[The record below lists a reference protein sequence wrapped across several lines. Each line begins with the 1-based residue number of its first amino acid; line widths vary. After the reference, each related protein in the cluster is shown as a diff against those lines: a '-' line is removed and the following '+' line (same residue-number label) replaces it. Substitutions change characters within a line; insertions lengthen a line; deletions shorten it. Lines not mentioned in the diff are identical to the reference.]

1 VPVTD
6 VVFPLTPRRR
16 LIGLSF
22 GGMRSARRGTG
33 SDIAGSRPYRPG
45 DDMRAID
52 WAATARLSA
61 ARDQDSFVVR
71 ERFAEEAPRAVIV
84 CDRRP
89 EMSLYPPWLPWLSK
103 PKAVRTASLMIADST
118 VAARGLSG
126 YLDFADGDGEPYWR
140 PPRSQHGDWRTE
152 PRRPFLAPQ
161 DTVSRSI
168 RHLLEL
174 RPPLLP
180 GTFVFVVSDFLV
192 VPDVELWLRATERR
206 WDLVP
211 VVVQDP
217 TWEQGFPDISGTGV
231 PVLDPRRQQMTFLR
245 LTKSEAHERRRR
257 NEERWALL
265 QRFFADLDLDPVL
278 LTTSDPADILD
289 AFTWWAEQRQSWRGR
304 V

>member
-1 VPVTD
+1 
-6 VVFPLTPRRR
+6 LTPRRR

-45 DDMRAID
+45 DDMHAID

-61 ARDQDSFVVR
+61 SRDEDAFVVR

-84 CDRRP
+84 ADRRP
-89 EMSLYPPWLPWLSK
+89 EMSVFPQWLPWLSK
-103 PKAVRTASLMIADST
+103 PDAVRTATLMIADSV

-126 YLDFADGDGEPYWR
+126 YLDFGDGDEPYWR

-152 PRRPFLAPQ
+152 PRRPFGAPQ
-161 DTVSRSI
+161 DTIARSL

-192 VPDVELWLRATERR
+192 EADIELWLRAVERR
-206 WDLVP
+206 WDVVP

-217 TWEQGFPDISGTGV
+217 TWEQSFPDISGASL
-231 PVLDPRRQQMTFLR
+231 PVVDPRRGRVTFLR
-245 LTKSEAHERRRR
+245 LTRVEARERRRA
-257 NEERWALL
+257 NEERWARLR
-265 QRFFADLDLDPVL
+265 RFFAELDFDPVL
-278 LTTSDPADILD
+278 VTSSDGADILD
-289 AFTWWAEQRQSWRGR
+289 AFTGWAEQRQSWRGR
-304 V
+304 A

>member
-1 VPVTD
+1 MPVTD

-52 WAATARLSA
+52 WAATARLSVS
-61 ARDQDSFVVR
+61 RDEDAFVVR

-103 PKAVRTASLMIADST
+103 PDAVRTASLMIADST

-126 YLDFADGDGEPYWR
+126 YLDFADGGEIPYWR
-140 PPRSQHGDWRTE
+140 PPRSQHDDWRTE
-152 PRRPFLAPQ
+152 PRRPFEAPH
-161 DTVSRSI
+161 DTISRSL
-168 RHLLEL
+168 RHLLDL

-180 GTFVFVVSDFLV
+180 GTFVFVLSDFV
-192 VPDVELWLRATERR
+192 VEPEIELWLRAVERR
-206 WDLVP
+206 WDLIP
-211 VVVQDP
+211 VVLQDP
-217 TWEQGFPDISGTGV
+217 TWEQSFPEIGGVAV
-231 PVLDPRRQQMTFLR
+231 PVVDPRSGRSTFLR
-245 LTKSEAHERRRR
+245 LTKAEARAQRAR
-257 NEERWALL
+257 NEERWRRL
-265 QRFFADLDLDPVL
+265 QHLFAELDLDEVL
-278 LTTSDPADILD
+278 LTSSDAADILD
-289 AFTWWAEQRQSWRGR
+289 AFIGWSEQRSYWRGR
-304 V
+304 R

>member
-16 LIGLSF
+16 LVGLSF

-33 SDIAGSRPYRPG
+33 SDIAGSRPYNSG

-61 ARDQDSFVVR
+61 SRDEDAFIVR

-84 CDRRP
+84 TDRRP
-89 EMSLYPPWLPWLSK
+89 EMSLYPAWLPWLSK

-126 YLDFADGDGEPYWR
+126 YLDFADGPDTPYWR
-140 PPRSQHGDWRTE
+140 PPRSQHDDWRSE
-152 PRRPFLAPQ
+152 PRRPFRAPA
-161 DTVSRSI
+161 DTISRSL

-180 GTFVFVVSDFLV
+180 GTFVFVLSDFIV
-192 VPDVELWLRATERR
+192 EPDLELWLRAVERR

-211 VVVQDP
+211 VVLQDP
-217 TWEQGFPDISGTGV
+217 TWEQSFPDIGGVAV
-231 PVLDPRRQQMTFLR
+231 PVADPRTGRTTFLR
-245 LTKSEAHERRRR
+245 MTRGEARAQRAR
-257 NEERWALL
+257 NQERWDRLL
-265 QRFFADLDLDPVL
+265 RLFAELDLDSVL
-278 LTTSDPADILD
+278 LTSSEATDILD
-289 AFTWWAEQRQSWRGR
+289 EFVDWSEQRSYWRGR
-304 V
+304 W

>member
-1 VPVTD
+1 MPITD
-6 VVFPLTPRRR
+6 VVFPLKPRRR

-61 ARDQDSFVVR
+61 SRDEDSFVVR

-89 EMSLYPPWLPWLSK
+89 EMSLYPSWLPWLSK
-103 PKAVRTASLMIADST
+103 PAAVQAASLMIADST

-126 YLDFADGDGEPYWR
+126 YLDFADGTGDAYWR
-140 PPRSQHGDWRTE
+140 PPRSQHDDWRAE
-152 PRRPFLAPQ
+152 ERRPFRAPQ
-161 DTVSRSI
+161 DTVSRAI

-180 GTFVFVVSDFLV
+180 GTFVFVLSDFV
-192 VPDVELWLRATERR
+192 VEPEIEVWLRAVERR

-211 VVVQDP
+211 VVVQDA
-217 TWEQGFPDISGTGV
+217 TWERSFPDVGGIAL
-231 PVLDPRRQQMTFLR
+231 PVLDPRNGRTTYLR
-245 LTKSEAHERRRR
+245 LTR
-257 NEERWALL
+257 NEARAQRARNEARWERL
-265 QRFFADLDLDPVL
+265 QGVFAELDVDSVL
-278 LTTSDPADILD
+278 LSSSDATDVLD
-289 AFTWWAEQRQSWRGR
+289 AFVGWSEERTYWRGR
-304 V
+304 R

>member
-1 VPVTD
+1 MPVTD

-61 ARDQDSFVVR
+61 SRDEDAFIVR
-71 ERFAEEAPRAVIV
+71 ERFAEEAPRAIIV
-84 CDRRP
+84 VDRRP
-89 EMSLYPPWLPWLSK
+89 EMSLYPSWLPWLSK
-103 PKAVRTASLMIADST
+103 PDAARTASLMIADSA

-126 YLDFADGDGEPYWR
+126 YLDFADGGDEPYWR

-152 PRRPFLAPQ
+152 PRRPFRAHQ
-161 DTVSRSI
+161 DTVARSM
-168 RHLLEL
+168 RHLLDL

-180 GTFVFVVSDFLV
+180 GTFVFVLSDFIV
-192 VPDVELWLRATERR
+192 QPDLELWLRAVERK

-211 VVVQDP
+211 VVLQDP
-217 TWEQGFPDISGTGV
+217 TWERSFPDVSGIALPVIEPQTG
-231 PVLDPRRQQMTFLR
+231 RTTFLR
-245 LTKSEAHERRRR
+245 LTRREAVAQRRQ
-257 NEERWALL
+257 NEERWELL
-265 QRFFADLDLDPVL
+265 QRFFAELDLDPVL
-278 LTTSDPADILD
+278 LTTSDPMAILD
-289 AFTWWAEQRQSWRGR
+289 AFTGWSEQRLYWRGR
-304 V
+304 R